1 MEIANSM
8 QSKIILS
15 IFALETD
22 MEMESPGVSSTGL
35 ASLVNRI
42 TFRENKKI
50 LADKKLIKGISKQAG
65 KREFTYYK
73 TTTLGQVLA
82 IKSLILKNDDAHV
95 DASKYPRDDPD
106 KVFRLSSKF
115 LIDPEIVMGELLDDG
130 TIHETEFTSTNI
142 LQYFYQK
149 LPRLKKYSRRN
160 KQFTQLEKESL
171 KFAFFDLQI
180 NPRSTYGEP
189 HKIPIKNIIMDT
201 FTSKRTRRLT
211 KTEITDYV
219 ESVIK
224 HGITTPIIINS
235 KQVLIDGGRRLDA
248 ARESGQSK
256 IDAIEIIDEY
266 GIEVNFKMESRTRQI
281 PPMEARLIKYFRTD
295 DDSIKKMYDYILDSL
310 TFIFL
315 RNLETMQEG
324 NVGVG
329 RAHVEKI
336 LNDPDLKSFYQQYKT
351 ERQQDLRKSL
361 NFLSDDN

>member
-50 LADKKLIKGISKQAG
+50 LADKKLIKGISTQAG
-65 KREFTYYK
+65 TREFTYYR
-73 TTTLGQVLA
+73 TTTLGQVIA
-82 IKSLILKNDDAHV
+82 IKSLILKNHGMQV

-115 LIDPEIVMGELLDDG
+115 LIDPEIVLGDLSDDDI
-130 TIHETEFTSTNI
+130 IHMREFTSTDI

-149 LPRLKKYSRRN
+149 LPKLKKYSRRN
-160 KQFTQLEKESL
+160 EQLTQLEKESL
-171 KFAFFDLQI
+171 KFAFFDLHI
-180 NPRSTYGEP
+180 NSRSTYGEP
-189 HKIPIKNIIMDT
+189 HKIPIRNIIMDA
-201 FTSKRTRRLT
+201 FSRKGTRRLT
-211 KTEITDYV
+211 RTEITDYV

-224 HGITTPIIINS
+224 HGVITPVVINS
-235 KQVLIDGGRRLDA
+235 KHELIDGRRRVNA
-248 ARESGQSK
+248 TKESGQSK

-266 GIEVNFKMESRTRQI
+266 GIEVNFKMETRTSQN
-281 PPMEARLIKYFRTD
+281 PPVEARLIKYFRTD

-324 NVGVG
+324 TVGVG
-329 RAHVEKI
+329 RAHVEEI
-336 LNDPDLKSFYQQYKT
+336 LNDPDLRSFYQQYKM
-351 ERQQDLRKSL
+351 ERQQDLQESL
-361 NFLSDDN
+361 SFLSDDN

>member
-1 MEIANSM
+1 MEIVNSM

-50 LADKKLIKGISKQAG
+50 LADKKLIKGISTQAG
-65 KREFTYYK
+65 TREFTYYR
-73 TTTLGQVLA
+73 TTTLGQIIA
-82 IKSLILKNDDAHV
+82 IKSLILKNRGMQV

-106 KVFRLSSKF
+106 RVLRFASKF
-115 LIDPEIVMGELLDDG
+115 LLPPEIIERNVTMSDDG
-130 TIHETEFTSTNI
+130 IILSLSDI
-142 LQYFYQK
+142 LQRFYQK
-149 LPRLKKYSRRN
+149 LPRLEKYSRRYE
-160 KQFTQLEKESL
+160 QLTQLEKESL
-171 KFAFFDLQI
+171 KFAFFDLHI
-180 NPRSTYGEP
+180 NSRSTYGEP
-189 HKIPIKNIIMDT
+189 HKIPIRNIIMDA
-201 FTSKRTRRLT
+201 FSSKRTRRLT
-211 KTEITDYV
+211 RTEITDYV

-224 HGITTPIIINS
+224 HGAITPVVINS
-235 KQVLIDGGRRLDA
+235 KHELIDGHRRVNA
-248 ARESGQSK
+248 TEESGQSK

-266 GIEVNFKMESRTRQI
+266 GIEVNFKMETRTSQN
-281 PPMEARLIKYFRTD
+281 PPVEARLIKYFRTD

-324 NVGVG
+324 TVGVG
-329 RAHVEKI
+329 RAHVEEI
-336 LNDPDLKSFYQQYKT
+336 LNDSDLRSFYQQYKT